1 MEFLSAFHFALH
13 FAGKPVVASQNV
25 GCFLRLEFERLLPN
39 FVDASSVSCWRLFFL
54 AKSSPKF
61 HIPKEEGVAI
71 KVLCI
76 MHWSCLSTIYP
87 NFVTRKHK
95 LLILLSNRV
104 DQLKL
109 PTSQSSQYASVPL
122 LSSYYP
128 RRRHSLIYDNT
139 PNHNSPICI
148 LLPLPRPRSET
159 SAPDP
164 ARERLLLTGF
174 MGYFHLMITSAG
186 NLATNGCL
194 IAIPGS
200 RYSKL
205 TPLNEVYDCFCDWFR
220 CCLTCQKPFSS
231 VLELTSLQESLT
243 VS

>member
-1 MEFLSAFHFALH
+1 MLQFL
-13 FAGKPVVASQNV
+13 
-25 GCFLRLEFERLLPN
+25 
-39 FVDASSVSCWRLFFL
+39 W
-54 AKSSPKF
+54 
-61 HIPKEEGVAI
+61 
-71 KVLCI
+71 
-76 MHWSCLSTIYP
+76 
-87 NFVTRKHK
+87 
-95 LLILLSNRV
+95 
-104 DQLKL
+104 
-109 PTSQSSQYASVPL
+109 
-122 LSSYYP
+122 SSYYP

-194 IAIPGS
+194 MAIPGS

-220 CCLTCQKPFSS
+220 CCLTYQKPFHS

-243 VS
+243 VFPFFYVTFRKRSKRLTSACSSISWISCFTCACIRSKSIVTHRIDATAMGVRRTLVDIWKNVVKLGVKIRDFAYDWWQFDQLFSNYWIRFPHSYPFPLHSPPPPPPHPSRPT